1 MITRYF
7 KINYFNERN
16 SKAIEI
22 DGDITLVKKF
32 IPTISWKKF
41 ICFYQAEFKSKI
53 KHVFA
58 TDSAN
63 LQSEWYLAEHGYV
76 LFIPI
81 W

>member
-1 MITRYF
+1 MRRL
-7 KINYFNERN
+7 KINYFNEKIF
-16 SKAIEI
+16 KATEI

-32 IPTISWKKF
+32 VPTISWKKI

-53 KHVFA
+53 QHVFA
-58 TDSAN
+58 TDSAI

-76 LFIPI
+76 LFIPF